1 MFQVLIVI
9 HVMVAIALVGVVL
22 VQRSEGG
29 GLGIGGSGG
38 GGGGF
43 MTSRGTANML
53 TRVTGGL
60 AAAFMCTSM
69 ALALFANQARAPS
82 KSLLDAPAP
91 IVDPATPVVPAVPLA
106 R

>member
-1 MFQVLIVI
+1 MTQVILAIHLLLALALIGVI
-9 HVMVAIALVGVVL
+9 LI
-22 VQRSEGG
+22 QRSEGG

-38 GGGGF
+38 GGGF
-43 MTSRGTANML
+43 MTSRGTANLL

-69 ALALFANQARAPS
+69 ALALFATQARAPS
-82 KSLLDAPAP
+82 KSLLDVPAP
-91 IVDPATPVVPAVPLA
+91 IVDPATPVAPAVPLA

>member
-29 GLGIGGSGG
+29 GLGIGASGG
-38 GGGGF
+38 MGSF
-43 MTSRGTANML
+43 MTARGTTNLL
-53 TRVTGGL
+53 TRTTAIL
-60 AAAFMCTSM
+60 ATAFMVISL
-69 ALALFANQARAPS
+69 ALAILAGAGRERRS
-82 KSLLDAPAP
+82 
-91 IVDPATPVVPAVPLA
+91 IVDQIPATPAQPSVPAPPV